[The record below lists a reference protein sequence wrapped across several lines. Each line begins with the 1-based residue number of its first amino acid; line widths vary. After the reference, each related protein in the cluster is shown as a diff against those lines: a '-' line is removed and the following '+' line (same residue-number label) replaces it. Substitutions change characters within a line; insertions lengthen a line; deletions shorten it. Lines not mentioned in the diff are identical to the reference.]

1 MRKKI
6 NLVLVIITTI
16 ILVCGCNNKN
26 KSNVLKVGMEA
37 GYPPFNWSQI
47 DDINGAVKIEGSNEY
62 AAGYDVEI
70 AKEIARKLNKKLV
83 IVKTEWDGLVPAVLS
98 GKIDLI
104 IAGMSPTEKRKEK
117 IDFSD
122 TYYTSNLVILV
133 KKDSPYVTAEYLKDF
148 ENAKITAQLNT
159 FHYSVI
165 DQIQGVNKITAMEN
179 FSTMRVALESGMIDG
194 YITEKPE
201 AISAVSA
208 NDKFSFVEFKDGFL
222 ASEEDTSIAIGT
234 KKGNPLTKEL
244 NKILLSITKE
254 KRQKIMDNCIK
265 NQPQNN

>member
-1 MRKKI
+1 MKKQI
-6 NLVLVIITTI
+6 KFLLTIITIVVLT
-16 ILVCGCNNKN
+16 CGCNNTDN
-26 KSNVLKVGMEA
+26 SNTLKVGMEA

-47 DDINGAVKIEGSNEY
+47 NNSNGAVKIEGSNEY

-70 AKEIARKLNKKLV
+70 AKRLAKELNKELV

-104 IAGMSPTEKRKEK
+104 IAGMSPTDKRKEK

-122 TYYTSNLVILV
+122 TYYTSDLVILV
-133 KKDSPYVTAEYLKDF
+133 KKNSPYVTAKCLSDF
-148 ENAKITAQLNT
+148 GGAKITAQLNT

-165 DQIQGVNKITAMEN
+165 DQIKNVNKVTAMEN
-179 FSTMRVALESGMIDG
+179 FSAMRVALESGMIDG

-208 NDKFSFVEFKDGFL
+208 NNKFTFVEFEKGF
-222 ASEEDTSIAIGT
+222 SVSKEDTSIAIGT
-234 KKGNPLTKEL
+234 KKGNTLTI
-244 NKILLSITKE
+244 KINEILKKISE
-254 KRQKIMDNCIK
+254 KDRENIMNSCIE